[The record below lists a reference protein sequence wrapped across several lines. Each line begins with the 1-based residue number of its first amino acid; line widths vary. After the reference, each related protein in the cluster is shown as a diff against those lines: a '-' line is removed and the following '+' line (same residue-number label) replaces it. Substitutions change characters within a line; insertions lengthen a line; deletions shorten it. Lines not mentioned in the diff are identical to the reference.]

1 MLGPDYFKKQA
12 ALLTS
17 ACHELRCHLHR
28 HPELSFKEY
37 ETSRYLKNFLAKQNI
52 SVHREWIQTGFTTLR
67 EFASTGKTVG
77 IRCELDALPIQEEN
91 QTAYASENPGVMHAC
106 GHDFHTAAVVGVL
119 MLLQNM
125 PGLKGRLVG
134 IFQPGE
140 EKLPGGAN
148 LMLQQGLFDVYAFD
162 ALLAQ
167 HVTPEIP
174 EGKIGLKPGEFMAS
188 TDEIYIAVKGK
199 GGHAAMPHKYQN
211 PIPVL
216 SEIILRLYKTFASE
230 MSNNEMVFAIGQV
243 MAEGATNVIPEYAR
257 AAGTLRTFDEKLRSE
272 VHQKIKQVC
281 EEIASSFNIPVETDI
296 RVGYPSLLNDEKL
309 TETTR
314 LLGEKYFGST
324 QVMALE
330 KRMTAEDFAFFSRK
344 VPVCFYRLG
353 TGNAKRNMIHGVHTS
368 QFDASEEALTNAIGF
383 MAYAVYH
390 LLCNE

>member
-1 MLGPDYFKKQA
+1 MLGPDYFKKEA
-12 ALLTS
+12 ALLS
-17 ACHELRCHLHR
+17 GVCYKLRCHLHK
-28 HPELSFKEY
+28 HPELSFREF
-37 ETSRYLKNFLAKQNI
+37 ETAQYLKSFLAEQNI
-52 SVHREWIQTGFTTLR
+52 SVHKEWLDTGFTTLHAFSS
-67 EFASTGKTVG
+67 EGKTIG

-91 QTAYASENPGVMHAC
+91 QTEYASVHAGVMHAC
-106 GHDFHTAAVVGVL
+106 GHDFHTAAVAGVL
-119 MLLQNM
+119 MLLQNT
-125 PGLKGRLVG
+125 PGVKGRLVG

-148 LMLQQGLFDVYAFD
+148 LMLRQGLFDAYAFD

-174 EGKIGLKPGEFMAS
+174 EGKIGLRPGEFMAS

-216 SEIILRLYKTFASE
+216 SEIILRLYTTLAPEKTST
-230 MSNNEMVFAIGQV
+230 EMVFAIGQV

-257 AAGTLRTFDEKLRSE
+257 AAGTLRTFDEKLRTE

-281 EEIASSFNIPVETDI
+281 AEIASSFNIHVEAEI
-296 RVGYPSLLNDEKL
+296 RVGYPSLLNDETL

-314 LLGEKYFGST
+314 VLAEKYFGPSE
-324 QVMALE
+324 VLALE
-330 KRMTAEDFAFFSRK
+330 KRMTAEDFAFFSRR

-353 TGNAKRNMIHGVHTS
+353 TGNATRNMIHGVHTS
-368 QFDASEEALTNAIGF
+368 RFDASEEALANAIGF
-383 MAYAVYH
+383 MAYSVYH
-390 LLCNE
+390 MLNNH

>member
-1 MLGPDYFKKQA
+1 MLGPDYFKEQA
-12 ALLTS
+12 SRLTGV
-17 ACHELRCHLHR
+17 CYDLRCHLHR
-28 HPELSFKEY
+28 HPELSFKEF

-52 SVHREWIQTGFTTLR
+52 SVHREWIETGFTTLR
-67 EFASTGKTVG
+67 EFSSTGKTVG

-91 QTAYASENPGVMHAC
+91 QTAYASQNPGVMHAC

-119 MLLQNM
+119 LLLQNI

-174 EGKIGLKPGEFMAS
+174 EGKIGLRPGEFMAS

-199 GGHAAMPHKYQN
+199 GGHAAMPQKYQN

-216 SEIILRLYKTFASE
+216 SEIILELYKTFARE
-230 MSNNEMVFAIGQV
+230 KINNEMVFAIGQV

-257 AAGTLRTFDEKLRSE
+257 AAGTLRTFDENLRTE
-272 VHQKIKQVC
+272 VHQKIKLVC
-281 EEIASSFNIPVETDI
+281 ADIASSFNIHVETEI

-309 TETTR
+309 TETTKV
-314 LLGEKYFGST
+314 LAENYFGST

-344 VPVCFYRLG
+344 IPVCFYRLG
-353 TGNAKRNMIHGVHTS
+353 TGNAERNLLHGVHTS
-368 QFDASEEALTNAIGF
+368 QFDASEDALTNAIGF

-390 LLCNE
+390 LLCND